1 MLVEIEQKDG
11 RNQREVRIGGSQ
23 KSLCFLREGTHAQ
36 VQSYIL
42 VRKLETSSLAGTED
56 FPFLGLVLRNEE

>member
-11 RNQREVRIGGSQ
+11 RNQREVHIGGSQ
-23 KSLCFLREGTHAQ
+23 KSVCVLREGTHTQ

-42 VRKLETSSLAGTED
+42 ARKLETSSLAGTD
-56 FPFLGLVLRNEE
+56 LPLLGLVLRNEE